1 MKYNEIQMMK
11 KDINQDS
18 IVILNKIQVEKNDMN
33 KERSL

>member
-1 MKYNEIQMMK
+1 MKYNEIQMMI